1 MCGGVQRSVVQLRRH
16 YRARNNFR
24 AGYRGVY
31 LESQHFGGGGRRTKN
46 SRLSS
51 AQIGL
56 HETQLQPGL
65 HEIMS
70 PE

>member
-1 MCGGVQRSVVQLRRH
+1 MVQLRWR

-24 AGYRGVY
+24 AVYRGVY
-31 LESQHFGGGGRRTKN
+31 LESQHLGGGGRRTKT
-46 SRLSS
+46 SRSSS

-56 HETQLQPGL
+56 HETQLQSGL

>member
-1 MCGGVQRSVVQLRRH
+1 MCGRVQRSVLRFRWR

-31 LESQHFGGGGRRTKN
+31 LESQHLGGGDRRTKN
-46 SRLSS
+46 SRSSS
-51 AQIGL
+51 AQTGL
-56 HETQLQPGL
+56 YKTQLQPGL